1 LVSQLYHDHTVD
13 VWGSGAVHG
22 NLSTMAPDSRKL
34 VAAGHQHLVGAA
46 VSPASFG
53 YRRPILLVDRDGT
66 VSMWETFGVRLGDPL
81 PPDDKHREVIAIE
94 SIPWGDEGFL
104 VATAS
109 RVDSNLRLWD
119 PVDGT
124 VTLIA
129 LDVRP
134 RCLLAAGDVLVI
146 GHDEGVLG
154 TTCHA
159 S

>member
-1 LVSQLYHDHTVD
+1 
-13 VWGSGAVHG
+13 
-22 NLSTMAPDSRKL
+22 
-34 VAAGHQHLVGAA
+34 
-46 VSPASFG
+46 
-53 YRRPILLVDRDGT
+53 
-66 VSMWETFGVRLGDPL
+66 MWETFGVRLGDPL